1 MNFKKLMFSYFA
13 FSKIAGTLI
22 KDKGKT
28 LSKIREGFAKAN
40 ENKGALANVWE
51 QLQLLFSL
59 AKDYTS
65 GAYTAIPKTTMIS
78 VLAALLYFISPLDL
92 VPDFLVGL
100 GFLDDAVILGFVF
113 KKVTKELEKYQ
124 AWKSLS
130 TSKED
135 SNKIIHI

>member
-1 MNFKKLMFSYFA
+1 MFSYFA

-28 LSKIREGFAKAN
+28 LSKLKEGFAKAD
-40 ENKGALANVWE
+40 ENKSALANVWE

-65 GAYTAIPKTTMIS
+65 GAYTDIPKTTMVS

-100 GFLDDAVILGFVF
+100 GFLDDAVVLGFVV
-113 KKVTKELEKYQ
+113 KKVAKELEKYQ
-124 AWKSLS
+124 AWKTLKLS
-130 TSKED
+130 NDQKT
-135 SNKIIHI
+135 IIDIG

>member
-1 MNFKKLMFSYFA
+1 MNFKKLMLSYAA
-13 FSKIAGTLI
+13 FSKIAATLI

-28 LSKIREGFAKAN
+28 LNKIQEGFIKADG
-40 ENKGALANVWE
+40 NKGALTNVWD

-59 AKDYTS
+59 AKDYIS

-78 VLAALLYFISPLDL
+78 VIAALLYFISPLDL

-113 KKVTKELEKYQ
+113 KKISQELEKYQ
-124 AWKSLS
+124 VWKVSGI
-130 TSKED
+130 SKEQPIKTI
-135 SNKIIHI
+135 SI

>member
-1 MNFKKLMFSYFA
+1 MFSYFA
-13 FSKIAGTLI
+13 FSKIAGTLM

-28 LSKIREGFAKAN
+28 LSKIQEGFAKAN
-40 ENKGALANVWE
+40 ENKSALANVWD
-51 QLQLLFSL
+51 QLQLLISL

-100 GFLDDAVILGFVF
+100 GFLDDAVILGFVV
-113 KKVTKELEKYQ
+113 KKVAKELDKYQ
-124 AWKSLS
+124 AWKTLKSS
-130 TSKED
+130 HED
-135 SNKIIHI
+135 RKTIINIG

>member
-1 MNFKKLMFSYFA
+1 MNFRKLMFSYFA

-28 LSKIREGFAKAN
+28 LSKIQEGFAKAD
-40 ENKGALANVWE
+40 ENKSALTNVWE

-59 AKDYTS
+59 AKDYANGTYTS
-65 GAYTAIPKTTMIS
+65 IPKTTMIA

-100 GFLDDAVILGFVF
+100 GFLDDAFILGFVV
-113 KKVTKELEKYQ
+113 KKVAKELEKYQ
-124 AWKSLS
+124 AWKVLN
-130 TSKED
+130 TLKEEP
-135 SNKIIHI
+135 NKMIQI

>member
-1 MNFKKLMFSYFA
+1 MLSYFA

-28 LSKIREGFAKAN
+28 FDKIREGVAKADD
-40 ENKGALANVWE
+40 NKSALTNVWE

-65 GAYTAIPKTTMIS
+65 GTYTAVPKTTMIS

-92 VPDFLVGL
+92 VPDFLIGL

-124 AWKSLS
+124 AWKTLN
-130 TSKED
+130 TSKEEPI
-135 SNKIIHI
+135 KIIEI

>member
-1 MNFKKLMFSYFA
+1 MLRYAVFN
-13 FSKIAGTLI
+13 KIAATLI

-28 LSKIREGFAKAN
+28 LNKIQEGFAKA
-40 ENKGALANVWE
+40 EGNKSALGNVWE

-113 KKVTKELEKYQ
+113 KKVSQELEKYQ
-124 AWKSLS
+124 AWKTLDAPEE
-130 TSKED
+130 KVD
-135 SNKIIHI
+135 KIIHI

>member
-1 MNFKKLMFSYFA
+1 MNIKKLMFSYFA

-28 LSKIREGFAKAN
+28 LSKIQEGFAKAN

-59 AKDYTS
+59 AKDYAS

-100 GFLDDAVILGFVF
+100 GFLDDAFILGFVF
-113 KKVTKELEKYQ
+113 KKVTTELEKYQ
-124 AWKSLS
+124 AWKALS
-130 TSKED
+130 TSKD
-135 SNKIIHI
+135 DPNKIIHI

>member
-1 MNFKKLMFSYFA
+1 MLRYAVFN
-13 FSKIAGTLI
+13 KIAATLI

-28 LSKIREGFAKAN
+28 LNKIQEGFAKA
-40 ENKGALANVWE
+40 EVNKSALGNVWE

-59 AKDYTS
+59 AKDYPS

-113 KKVTKELEKYQ
+113 KKVSQELKKYQ
-124 AWKSLS
+124 DWKALNS
-130 TSKED
+130 SKEEP
-135 SNKIIHI
+135 NKMIHL

>member
-1 MNFKKLMFSYFA
+1 MFSYFA

-28 LSKIREGFAKAN
+28 LSKIQEGFAKAD
-40 ENKGALANVWE
+40 ENKSALTNIWE

-59 AKDYTS
+59 AKDYAS
-65 GAYTAIPKTTMIS
+65 GTYTAIPKTTMIS

-100 GFLDDAVILGFVF
+100 GFLDDAVILGFVV
-113 KKVTKELEKYQ
+113 KKVAKELEKYQ
-124 AWKSLS
+124 AWKQLS
-130 TSKED
+130 SSKEQPI
-135 SNKIIHI
+135 KIIHI

>member
-1 MNFKKLMFSYFA
+1 MNFKKLMLSYFA

-28 LSKIREGFAKAN
+28 LSKIQEGFTKAD
-40 ENKGALANVWE
+40 ENKSALANVWE
-51 QLQLLFSL
+51 QLQLLFAL
-59 AKDYTS
+59 AKDYAS

-100 GFLDDAVILGFVF
+100 GFLDDAVILGFVV
-113 KKVTKELEKYQ
+113 KKVAKELDKYQ
-124 AWKSLS
+124 AWRETIEQQKAI
-130 TSKED
+130 TER
-135 SNKIIHI
+135 

>member
-28 LSKIREGFAKAN
+28 LSKIQEGFAKAN

-78 VLAALLYFISPLDL
+78 ILAALLYFISPLDL

-124 AWKSLS
+124 EWKRLS

-135 SNKIIHI
+135 PNKIIHI

>member
-1 MNFKKLMFSYFA
+1 MFSYFA
-13 FSKIAGTLI
+13 FSKIARTLI

-28 LSKIREGFAKAN
+28 LSKIQEGFIKAD
-40 ENKGALANVWE
+40 ENKSALANVWD

-100 GFLDDAVILGFVF
+100 GFLDDAVILGFVV
-113 KKVTKELEKYQ
+113 KKVAKELERYQ
-124 AWKSLS
+124 VWKTLN
-130 TSKED
+130 TFKEEP
-135 SNKIIHI
+135 NKMIQI